1 MTICALVTRVQT
13 CALPISALAT
23 ARPLR
28 QETAD
33 LDDAALMEA
42 LGHPGQ
48 HPEGR
53 FPPETYAYTRGDSDL
68 DLLGRAHD
76 ALDKAL
82 DAAWQSRDADLPL
95 ASKDEALV
103 LASIVEKETG
113 IADERPQIAG
123 VFMRRLGLGMLRPT
137 ATTVYDGMGSAY
149 ARHQRQ
155 NN

>member
-1 MTICALVTRVQT
+1 MFRAPPRPTRT
-13 CALPISALAT
+13 EPLFPDTTLFRS

-53 FPPETYAYTRGDSDL
+53 FLPETYAYTRGDSDL

-95 ASKDEALV
+95 ASKEEALV
-103 LASIVEKETG
+103 LASIVEIG
-113 IADERPQIAG
+113 RAH
-123 VFMRRLGLGMLRPT
+123 V
-137 ATTVYDGMGSAY
+137 
-149 ARHQRQ
+149 
-155 NN
+155 

>member
-1 MTICALVTRVQT
+1 
-13 CALPISALAT
+13 
-23 ARPLR
+23 
-28 QETAD
+28 
-33 LDDAALMEA
+33 MEA
-42 LGHPGQ
+42 LAHPGQ

-53 FPPETYAYTRGDSDL
+53 FLPGTYAYTRGDSDL

-95 ASKDEALV
+95 ASKEEALV

-123 VFMRRLGLGMLRPT
+123 VFRSEEHTSELQSLMRISYAVFCLQKKNIKLQHINHTISP
-137 ATTVYDGMGSAY
+137 DSA
-149 ARHQRQ
+149 
-155 NN
+155 

>member
-1 MTICALVTRVQT
+1 MIRR
-13 CALPISALAT
+13 LPVSTLTVVLLPHTTLFRSDCKVPSYRFTSVEGWNIRQLRPALAT

-53 FPPETYAYTRGDSDL
+53 FLPETYAYTRGDSDL

-82 DAAWQSRDADLPL
+82 DAAWQSRDADLDRK
-95 ASKDEALV
+95 S
-103 LASIVEKETG
+103 T
-113 IADERPQIAG
+113 
-123 VFMRRLGLGMLRPT
+123 RLN
-137 ATTVYDGMGSAY
+137 SS
-149 ARHQRQ
+149 H
-155 NN
+155 

>member
-1 MTICALVTRVQT
+1 MDLAFLCCAIHLSFDFFFFFSSRRRHTRCALVTGVQT
-13 CALPISALAT
+13 CALPIY
-23 ARPLR
+23 
-28 QETAD
+28 
-33 LDDAALMEA
+33 
-42 LGHPGQ
+42 PGQ

-53 FPPETYAYTRGDSDL
+53 FLPETYAYTRGDSDL

-95 ASKDEALV
+95 ASKEEALV

-123 VFMRRLGLGMLRPT
+123 VFMRRLEPT
-137 ATTVYDGMGSAY
+137 GRAAGRERVGQY
-149 ARHQRQ
+149 
-155 NN
+155 